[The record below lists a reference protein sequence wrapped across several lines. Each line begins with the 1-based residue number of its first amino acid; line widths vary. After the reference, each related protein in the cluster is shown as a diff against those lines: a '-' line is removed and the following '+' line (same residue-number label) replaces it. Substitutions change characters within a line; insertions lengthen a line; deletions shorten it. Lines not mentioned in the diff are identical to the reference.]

1 MIVQL
6 QLQAQARLSVLFAPL
21 CIFSAVT
28 LTPAAAAATNMP
40 CDPENCVVA
49 KFDFQVAELECSS
62 CTPESSRWRC
72 PARNNVYGPAFEAT
86 FDEKGFGDWTLQQC
100 IYKEYE
106 PGFLAFAGP
115 GAYADYFVT
124 ACPSAVYCACGDVK
138 TKIKVSVHVCKRCN
152 YKVPTLSYVIPLI
165 SIEVNDLP
173 KLDPILDQT
182 SALLAVLDD
191 TVDAL

>member
-6 QLQAQARLSVLFAPL
+6 QLQAQAPPSTLFALL
-21 CIFSAVT
+21 CIFSAASQPPA
-28 LTPAAAAATNMP
+28 LAAAANTP

-72 PARNNVYGPAFEAT
+72 PARNNVYRPAFEAT
-86 FDEKGFGDWTLQQC
+86 FDEKGFGDWSLQQC
-100 IYKEYE
+100 IYKEYK
-106 PGFLAFAGP
+106 PSVLAFAGP

-138 TKIKVSVHVCKRCN
+138 TKITVSPLECVC
-152 YKVPTLSYVIPLI
+152 L
-165 SIEVNDLP
+165 
-173 KLDPILDQT
+173 QT
-182 SALLAVLDD
+182 MKS
-191 TVDAL
+191 TPPPY